1 MHTHKIKVA
10 EMISYLPFP
19 NFYTFNELKIRKKK
33 RIFNAFFFLLLLQNF
48 LGYVLFKEKVV
59 TFPLCTLK
67 PAYPVLPTT
76 QELKSSVTILKHKH
90 LSRELQDQLHYL
102 RAECCYP
109 ELKESRK
116 SGNELL
122 KKKV

>member
-1 MHTHKIKVA
+1 M
-10 EMISYLPFP
+10 
-19 NFYTFNELKIRKKK
+19 
-33 RIFNAFFFLLLLQNF
+33 LLLQNF

-67 PAYPVLPTT
+67 PAYPLLPTT
-76 QELKSSVTILKHKH
+76 QELKSSVAILKHK
-90 LSRELQDQLHYL
+90 LISQELQDQLHYL
-102 RAECCYP
+102 RAERCYP